1 MFNFEEIKVSGKLQS
16 SFKIN
21 FDKTLKVIGYEI
33 KSSGDI
39 QNSEIK
45 FREEKEYVFLK
56 DKINKVVLK
65 K

>member
-1 MFNFEEIKVSGKLQS
+1 MILKNFSKTLFNFEEIKVSVKLQS

-21 FDKTLKVIGYEI
+21 FDKTLKVIDYEI

-45 FREEKEYVFLK
+45 LKEKRVCIFK
-56 DKINKVVLK
+56 R
-65 K
+65 